1 MLATRFARRYLFSP
15 KSRSVINLIATLSVV
30 AVAMPVAAM
39 VILLSVFNGFNKL
52 LRESHSLMEADLL
65 LTPRTGQVFE
75 LDSLQRASLEQ
86 TEGIAAW
93 SALLEQLVLIERN
106 GRQATTLL
114 RGVDERYAEV
124 VPIRETMTYGEG
136 RLQLGEI
143 DHLLIGESLAVQ
155 LGLHSTAGAEAT
167 LYAVRRGGFSS
178 LLPISNY
185 KQRRVAIDGFFRIDL
200 QNDAQFIL
208 APLRL
213 AEGLFDRSGK
223 ISAVALRCT
232 SERELPMVQQAL
244 RAGWG
249 EGFRIEN
256 RDERNASF
264 YRLVRYEKWGIFFIA
279 LLVLVIASFS
289 VVGALSMLIIEKRDE
304 RQTLHALGASD
315 RLIRSIFRR
324 EGELICL
331 LGGGLGLLLGL
342 VVSLAQQ
349 HLGLIA
355 MPIDSFVT
363 DSYPVVVQLDDLLL
377 VTASFAVVAWGLSA
391 LTVRSM
397 IRNEY

>member
-1 MLATRFARRYLFSP
+1 MLATLFARRYLFSP

-39 VILLSVFNGFNKL
+39 VILLSVFNGFTELIRAN
-52 LRESHSLMEADLL
+52 HSRMEADLVI
-65 LTPRTGQVFE
+65 TPRAGQVFE
-75 LDSLQRASLEQ
+75 LDSLHRTMLDQ
-86 TEGIAAW
+86 TDGVAAW
-93 SALLEQLVLIERN
+93 SAVLEQSVLIERN

-114 RGVDERYAEV
+114 RGVDEAYTEV
-124 VPIRETMTYGEG
+124 VPLHETMTYGEG

-155 LGLHSTAGAEAT
+155 LGLRTTAGAEAT
-167 LYAVRRGGFSS
+167 LYAMRRGGFSS
-178 LLPISNY
+178 LLPVSNY
-185 KQRRVAIDGFFRIDL
+185 KRREVAIDGFFRFDY

-213 AEGLFDRSGK
+213 AEELLDRPEGV
-223 ISAVALRCT
+223 SAIAIRCR
-232 SERELPMVQQAL
+232 SEQELPAVQRAL
-244 RAGWG
+244 QTSWG
-249 EGFRIEN
+249 EAYRIEN

-264 YRLVRYEKWGIFFIA
+264 YRLIRYEKWGIFFIA

-304 RQTLHALGASD
+304 RLTLHALGASD

-331 LGGGLGLLLGL
+331 LGGALGLVLGL

-355 MPIDSFVT
+355 MPTDAFVT
-363 DSYPVVVQLDDLLL
+363 DSYPVRVEGEDLLL
-377 VTASFAVVAWGLSA
+377 IIASFAVVAWGLSA

-397 IRNEY
+397 IRKEN

>member
-1 MLATRFARRYLFSP
+1 MLATLFARRYLFSP

-39 VILLSVFNGFNKL
+39 VILLSVFNGFSEL
-52 LRESHSLMEADLL
+52 IHASHSLMEADLMI
-65 LTPRTGQVFE
+65 TPREGQVFE
-75 LDSLQRASLEQ
+75 LDAAHRSTLDETA
-86 TEGIAAW
+86 GVAAW
-93 SALLEQLVLIERN
+93 SAVLEQSVLIERE

-114 RGVDERYAEV
+114 RGVDERYMEV
-124 VPIRETMTYGEG
+124 VPLAETITYGEG

-155 LGLHSTAGAEAT
+155 LGLHSTVGAEAT

-185 KQRRVAIDGFFRIDL
+185 KRREAAIDGFFRLDY

-213 AEGLFDRSGK
+213 AEELLDRPGR

-232 SERELPMVQQAL
+232 SEQELATVQRALQA
-244 RAGWG
+244 AWG
-249 EGFRIEN
+249 EAFRIEN

-264 YRLVRYEKWGIFFIA
+264 YRLIRYEKWGIFFIA

-331 LGGGLGLLLGL
+331 LGGVLGL
-342 VVSLAQQ
+342 VLGLAVSLAQQ

-355 MPIDSFVT
+355 MPIDSFIT
-363 DSYPVVVQLDDLLL
+363 DSYPVRVQLDDLLL
-377 VTASFAVVAWGLSA
+377 IAASFAVVAWGLSA

-397 IRNEY
+397 IRKEN